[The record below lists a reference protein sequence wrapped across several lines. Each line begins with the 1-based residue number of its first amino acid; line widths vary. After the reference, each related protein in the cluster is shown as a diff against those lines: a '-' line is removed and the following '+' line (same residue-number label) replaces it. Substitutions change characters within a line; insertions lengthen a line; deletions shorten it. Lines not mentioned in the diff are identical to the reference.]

1 MTAHAK
7 DWRRWYALAQ
17 CESQPE
23 KQKHLLEQARRL
35 MQQRS
40 VDMAADNACN
50 AAEDEELNAA
60 LRELWKLQN
69 LS

>member
-1 MTAHAK
+1 
-7 DWRRWYALAQ
+7 
-17 CESQPE
+17 
-23 KQKHLLEQARRL
+23 
-35 MQQRS
+35 
-40 VDMAADNACN
+40 MAADNACN